1 MKLVFWILMQAHALE
16 LCLQGPFAEFVEIQ
30 KNKCVTGNEC
40 LQELLA
46 NVTED
51 APQHVENSGLERVQR
66 KIRKRGVAEGKLYLT
81 RNRENLQH
89 KNVYTSSDSTKFQ
102 EEHQAFR
109 WKIREKKSTLP

>member
-51 APQHVENSGLERVQR
+51 APQHVENSGTGKGTAKNPKKRRSRGKALSHTKPR
-66 KIRKRGVAEGKLYLT
+66 KLAT
-81 RNRENLQH
+81 
-89 KNVYTSSDSTKFQ
+89 
-102 EEHQAFR
+102 
-109 WKIREKKSTLP
+109 